1 MKTLNLHKPY
11 DLFDLIKSDLNPKL
25 IDDLFYTNK
34 PYFKNLSN
42 IKDLED
48 HVLLEMIVP
57 GFKKNEIEIT
67 IENNLLN
74 VSAKKQ
80 QDIDNQNEKYLL
92 KEFFIQNFVK
102 NFKVNPE
109 MNVDL
114 IESKLEDGILQIVI
128 PKAKK
133 VENKKIIK
141 IN

>member
-80 QDIDNQNEKYLL
+80 QDIDNQNEKYVL